1 MKLKTTDFSADHLN
15 LICDIINRGNQ
26 VEIKKER
33 ENIVIVEIRR
43 TALVKSPIDQ
53 VTRVV

>member
-1 MKLKTTDFSADHLN
+1 MKLKTTDFSAEHLN

-43 TALVKSPIDQ
+43 TALVKSPID
-53 VTRVV
+53 